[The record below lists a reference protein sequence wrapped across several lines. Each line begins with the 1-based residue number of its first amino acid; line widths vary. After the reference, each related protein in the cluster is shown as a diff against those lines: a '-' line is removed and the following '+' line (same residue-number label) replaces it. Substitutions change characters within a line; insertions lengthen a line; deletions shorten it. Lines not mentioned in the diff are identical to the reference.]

1 MSVEKSVRVLGKKY
15 SPEQY
20 FKPLK
25 ILPSISIIF
34 TWISQ
39 EIRGLQIPSNL
50 HAIFAAATSFLI
62 SHCCSYLLLVFPL
75 RMQPCLYAFP
85 GLLESLSL
93 GHLCWVVGTHAYN
106 VCTGEDENIGD
117 QLKQK
122 KQKRKILGYT
132 LETCHQ

>member
-1 MSVEKSVRVLGKKY
+1 MHANC
-15 SPEQY
+15 
-20 FKPLK
+20 
-25 ILPSISIIF
+25 ISAVPF
-34 TWISQ
+34 
-39 EIRGLQIPSNL
+39 
-50 HAIFAAATSFLI
+50 FI

-75 RMQPCLYAFP
+75 RMQPGLYAFP

-117 QLKQK
+117 QLQQK
-122 KQKRKILGYT
+122 GKKKTKRKILDYT